1 MMARRLCLALLSLI
15 REGSLTVVEG
25 ARRHEFGR
33 GAPHATLDVH
43 SPRFWTALLRG
54 SRGLAE
60 AYADGLWDTPD
71 LTAVIR
77 VAARNAEVIDEPRR
91 RLTPLREPYQLA
103 RSALV
108 RNTPGR
114 SRQDIAAHYDL
125 GNELFELML
134 DPTMMYSSA
143 RFLRP
148 AMTLEEASVAKLDLT
163 CDKLDLGPADHVLE
177 IGTGWGGF
185 AVHAARTRGCR
196 VTTTTLSVEQ
206 RDHALA
212 RVREAGVQDRV
223 TVLLDDY
230 RDLGGTY
237 DKLVSIEMIEA
248 VGWKDFGTFFE
259 RCGALLEPNGA
270 MLLQAI
276 TIDDRAYKVERASK
290 SFIRTHIFP
299 NGCLPSIEVITRS
312 VARRTD
318 MRLVHLEDFGADYAE
333 TLRRWR
339 TNLEANADRVEA
351 LGYDERFQRMW
362 RMYLSYCEAGFD
374 ERRIGVA
381 QALLAKPHHRRHDF
395 FANAASKA
403 TAEGAKSIRRTNAR
417 ASGAP
422 QSRSIPESS
431 HSIES
436 GPA

>member
-1 MMARRLCLALLSLI
+1 MIARRLCLALLSLI

-25 ARRHEFGR
+25 SRRHEFGR
-33 GAPHATLDVH
+33 GAPHATFDVH
-43 SPRFWTALLRG
+43 SPAFWSALLRG

-77 VAARNAEVIDEPRR
+77 VAARNAEIIDEPRR

-114 SRQDIAAHYDL
+114 SRRDIAAHYDL

-148 AMTLEEASVAKLDLT
+148 SMTLEEASVAKLDLA

-185 AVHAARTRGCR
+185 AIHAALTRGCR
-196 VTTTTLSVEQ
+196 VTTTTLSREQ
-206 RDHALA
+206 REHTLA
-212 RVREAGVQDRV
+212 RVRAAGVQDHV

-230 RDLGGTY
+230 RDLRGSY

-259 RCGALLEPNGA
+259 RCGALLEPNGS

-339 TNLEANADRVEA
+339 SNLERNADRLAA
-351 LGYDERFQRMW
+351 LGYDERFRRMW

-381 QALLAKPHHRRHDF
+381 QALLAKPLAQRYDMVSRAPRSAERRI
-395 FANAASKA
+395 ASQTSAA
-403 TAEGAKSIRRTNAR
+403 R
-417 ASGAP
+417 
-422 QSRSIPESS
+422 
-431 HSIES
+431 
-436 GPA
+436 

>member
-1 MMARRLCLALLSLI
+1 MIARRLCLGLLSLI

-25 ARRHEFGR
+25 ASRREFGV
-33 GAPHATLDVH
+33 GAPHATLEVH
-43 SPRFWTALLRG
+43 SSEFWPAILRG

-60 AYADGLWDTPD
+60 SYAAGLWNTPD

-77 VAARNAEVIDEPRR
+77 VAARNASVIDEPRR
-91 RLTPLREPYQLA
+91 RLTPLREPYQRA

-114 SRQDIAAHYDL
+114 SRRDIAAHYDL

-148 AMTLEEASVAKLDLT
+148 GMTLEEASVAKLELA
-163 CDKLDLGPADHVLE
+163 CEKLDLGPSDHVLE
-177 IGTGWGGF
+177 IGTGWGAF
-185 AVHAARTRGCR
+185 AVHAALTRGCR
-196 VTTTTLSVEQ
+196 VTTTTLSKEQ
-206 RDHALA
+206 RDRA
-212 RVREAGVQDRV
+212 RERIRDAGVEDRV

-230 RDLGGTY
+230 RDLRGTY

-248 VGWKDFGTFFE
+248 VGWKDFGTFFA
-259 RCGALLEPNGA
+259 RCGALLEPNGL

-276 TIDDRAYKVERASK
+276 TIDDRAYMVERASK

-299 NGCLPSIEVITRS
+299 NGCLPSIEVITRQ

-339 TNLEANADRVEA
+339 TNLESSADRLEA
-351 LGYDERFQRMW
+351 VGYDERFRRMW
-362 RMYLSYCEAGFD
+362 RMYLCYCEAGFD

-381 QALLAKPHHRRHDF
+381 QALLAKPLAQRYDTVSRAPRSAERRI
-395 FANAASKA
+395 ASQTSAA
-403 TAEGAKSIRRTNAR
+403 R
-417 ASGAP
+417 
-422 QSRSIPESS
+422 
-431 HSIES
+431 
-436 GPA
+436 

>member
-1 MMARRLCLALLSLI
+1 MIARRVCLGLLSLI

-25 ARRHEFGR
+25 ASRREFGV
-33 GAPHATLDVH
+33 GAPHATIEVH
-43 SPRFWTALLRG
+43 SPQFWRALLRG

-60 AYADGLWDTPD
+60 SYADGLWDTPD

-77 VAARNAEVIDEPRR
+77 VAARNATVIDEPRR

-114 SRQDIAAHYDL
+114 SRRDIAAHYDL

-143 RFLRP
+143 RFLRTG
-148 AMTLEEASVAKLDLT
+148 MTLEEASLAKLELA
-163 CDKLDLGPADHVLE
+163 CEKLDLGPSDHVLE
-177 IGTGWGGF
+177 IGSGWGGF
-185 AVHAARTRGCR
+185 AIHAARTRGCR
-196 VTTTTLSVEQ
+196 VTTTTLSKEQ
-206 RDHALA
+206 RDHARA

-230 RDLGGTY
+230 RDLRGSY

-248 VGWKDFGTFFE
+248 VGWKDFGTFFA
-259 RCGALLEPNGA
+259 RCGDLLEPNGV

-276 TIDDRAYKVERASK
+276 TIDDRAYMVERASK

-299 NGCLPSIEVITRS
+299 NGCLPSIEVITRQ
-312 VARRTD
+312 VARRTN

-339 TNLEANADRVEA
+339 ANLESGAERLDAF
-351 LGYDERFQRMW
+351 GYDERFRRMW
-362 RMYLSYCEAGFD
+362 RMYLCYCEAGFD

-381 QALLAKPHHRRHDF
+381 QALLAKPGWRERAQRYETVSRAPWSAERSMASHTS
-395 FANAASKA
+395 AA
-403 TAEGAKSIRRTNAR
+403 R
-417 ASGAP
+417 
-422 QSRSIPESS
+422 
-431 HSIES
+431 
-436 GPA
+436 

>member
-1 MMARRLCLALLSLI
+1 MIARRLCLALLSRI

-25 ARRHEFGR
+25 AGRREFGV
-33 GAPHATLDVH
+33 GAPHATLEVH
-43 SPRFWTALLRG
+43 SPEFWTALLRG

-60 AYADGLWDTPD
+60 SYADGLWDTPD

-77 VAARNAEVIDEPRR
+77 VAARNASVIDEPRR

-108 RNTPGR
+108 RNTPLR
-114 SRQDIAAHYDL
+114 SRRDIAAHYDL
-125 GNELFELML
+125 GNDLFELML

-148 AMTLEEASVAKLDLT
+148 GMTLEEASMAKLELACEKLDLRSS
-163 CDKLDLGPADHVLE
+163 DHVLE

-185 AVHAARTRGCR
+185 AVHAALTRGCR
-196 VTTTTLSVEQ
+196 VTTTTLSKEQ
-206 RDHALA
+206 RDHARA
-212 RVREAGVQDRV
+212 RVREAGVGDRV

-230 RDLGGTY
+230 RDLRGTY
-237 DKLVSIEMIEA
+237 DKLASIEMIEA
-248 VGWKDFGTFFE
+248 VGWKDFGTFFA
-259 RCGALLEPNGA
+259 RCGELLEPNGM

-276 TIDDRAYKVERASK
+276 TIDDRAYMVERASK

-299 NGCLPSIEVITRS
+299 NGCLPSVEVITRQ

-339 TNLEANADRVEA
+339 ANLEGSADRLEE
-351 LGYDERFQRMW
+351 LGYDERFRRMW
-362 RMYLSYCEAGFD
+362 RMYLCYCEAGFD

-381 QALLAKPHHRRHDF
+381 QALLAKPLAQRYDTVSRAPRSAERRI
-395 FANAASKA
+395 ASQTSAA
-403 TAEGAKSIRRTNAR
+403 R
-417 ASGAP
+417 
-422 QSRSIPESS
+422 
-431 HSIES
+431 
-436 GPA
+436 

>member
-1 MMARRLCLALLSLI
+1 VIARRLCLGLLSLI

-25 ARRHEFGR
+25 ASRREFGV
-33 GAPHATLDVH
+33 GAPHATLEVH
-43 SPRFWTALLRG
+43 SSEVWPAILRG

-60 AYADGLWDTPD
+60 SYAAGLWNTPD

-77 VAARNAEVIDEPRR
+77 VAARNASVIDEPRR
-91 RLTPLREPYQLA
+91 RLTPLREPYQRA

-114 SRQDIAAHYDL
+114 SRRDIAAHYDL

-148 AMTLEEASVAKLDLT
+148 GMTLEEASVAKLELA
-163 CDKLDLGPADHVLE
+163 CEKLDLGPSDHVLE
-177 IGTGWGGF
+177 IGTGWGAF
-185 AVHAARTRGCR
+185 AVHAALTRGCR
-196 VTTTTLSVEQ
+196 VTTTTLSKEQ
-206 RDHALA
+206 RDRA
-212 RVREAGVQDRV
+212 RERIRDAGVEDRV

-230 RDLGGTY
+230 RDLRGTY

-248 VGWKDFGTFFE
+248 VGWKDFGTFFA
-259 RCGALLEPNGA
+259 RCGALLEPNGL

-276 TIDDRAYKVERASK
+276 TIDDRAYMVERASK

-299 NGCLPSIEVITRS
+299 NGCLPSIEVITRQ

-339 TNLEANADRVEA
+339 ANLESSADRLEA
-351 LGYDERFQRMW
+351 VGYDERFRRMW
-362 RMYLSYCEAGFD
+362 RMYLCYCEAGFD

-381 QALLAKPHHRRHDF
+381 QALLAKPLAQRYDTVSRAPRSAERRI
-395 FANAASKA
+395 ASQTSAA
-403 TAEGAKSIRRTNAR
+403 R
-417 ASGAP
+417 
-422 QSRSIPESS
+422 
-431 HSIES
+431 
-436 GPA
+436 